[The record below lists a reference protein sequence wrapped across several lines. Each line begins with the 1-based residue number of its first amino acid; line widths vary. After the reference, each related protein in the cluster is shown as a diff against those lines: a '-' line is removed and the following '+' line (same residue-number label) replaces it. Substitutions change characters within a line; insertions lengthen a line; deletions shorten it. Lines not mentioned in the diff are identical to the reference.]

1 MVGKYENKNQD
12 IRKKWFCILNVGFLI
27 ENEKKKFRK
36 MKYRLLIE
44 NMKKEENSFRK
55 IEYWTLD

>member
-27 ENEKKKFRK
+27 ENEKKNSEKWNIDSWLK
-36 MKYRLLIE
+36 IW
-44 NMKKEENSFRK
+44 KKKK
-55 IEYWTLD
+55 IASEK